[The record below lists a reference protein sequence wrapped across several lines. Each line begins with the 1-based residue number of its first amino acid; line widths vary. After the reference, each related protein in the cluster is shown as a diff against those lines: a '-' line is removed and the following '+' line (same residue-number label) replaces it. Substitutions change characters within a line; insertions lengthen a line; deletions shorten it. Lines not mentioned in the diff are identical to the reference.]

1 MGAEKFENRKN
12 VDSSMTSWLYRLA
25 TAYGTRL
32 HLWSCSNPSPPRDR
46 QTAPP
51 NMKVITGLSR
61 SETIS
66 SPTRD
71 RRDAAQVEPD
81 ASRQATQNRYPS
93 GSGQPEARRPLL
105 EGSRSPAAP
114 TRRRATR
121 AGATEWRK
129 LREGNRVVAIASAG
143 WLRIA
148 NALPNGKNAVC
159 NAAAFAGA
167 AALAV
172 TELLPEGGGG
182 RDGRKGGGEAANGGR
197 LADLASAGWLRIANA
212 LPNGKNAV

>member
-1 MGAEKFENRKN
+1 
-12 VDSSMTSWLYRLA
+12 MTSWLYRLA

-93 GSGQPEARRPLL
+93 GSGQPEAR
-105 EGSRSPAAP
+105 
-114 TRRRATR
+114 
-121 AGATEWRK
+121 K
-129 LREGNRVVAIASAG
+129 
-143 WLRIA
+143 
-148 NALPNGKNAVC
+148 
-159 NAAAFAGA
+159 AAAGREPLSGCSNEASSDAGGSDRVAQTPRRKPCCCHRVGWVAAHCQRAAKRQERRVQRRCVRRSRCACCDGA
-167 AALAV
+167 AAGRRWRTRW
-172 TELLPEGGGG
+172 TEGRWRAKRNKSGILSRWGGT
-182 RDGRKGGGEAANGGR
+182 RPRQSYRTSSLELCGE
-197 LADLASAGWLRIANA
+197 
-212 LPNGKNAV
+212 